1 MRYFEHG
8 EVKFETKDVKSNP
21 PFKFHQGIII
31 IVCKFGGKT
40 GKLLESSDG

>member
-8 EVKFETKDVKSNP
+8 DVEVETKDVKSNP
-21 PFKFHQGIII
+21 PFKFHRGII